1 MEKHLFELMV
11 ERKTRLVVEPSLVEP
26 HVIIAVRD
34 CNLGSKVQLFRE
46 DLSFAQVYDW
56 VGSLSTKPEHYCIMG
71 YKGMTIYPENKV
83 YLRIFQIGESE
94 KTIFMSP
101 LGSIAFKD
109 FGTPQS

>member
-46 DLSFAQVYDW
+46 
-56 VGSLSTKPEHYCIMG
+56 
-71 YKGMTIYPENKV
+71 
-83 YLRIFQIGESE
+83 IGLAPYQRNLN
-94 KTIFMSP
+94 IIV
-101 LGSIAFKD
+101 LWIIRG
-109 FGTPQS
+109 